1 MNLKDQVI
9 EFDIDGTLCLIS
21 YFIPSQA
28 CLFGADER
36 RVVIATSFLDKGPF
50 PWSCLI
56 GQRAISDRELSSVL
70 HCESPFFGGFMT
82 LNL

>member
-56 GQRAISDRELSSVL
+56 GHGPLVTGSSAPFSTVSPPFLEVL
-70 HCESPFFGGFMT
+70 
-82 LNL
+82 